1 MKIKGAVVL
10 ATIMALCGCASVPSP
25 AIQGEVFRDVAKEA
39 KTDSPA
45 QAPSAQASATETV
58 LRCIAVTLK
67 ENAGLKIAGV
77 IAEEGESPS
86 LFAAPEKSGGLLMIR
101 IKDLKLVDPSVE
113 VRLTLVLRVF
123 DSVGVNCY
131 TRSITNTVLINSP
144 QDKLDEAFQLMTKDI
159 LRQYARDPVLR
170 PIIIKYRLGSPV
182 TSISLPKGVES

>member
-1 MKIKGAVVL
+1 MLIKRSL
-10 ATIMALCGCASVPSP
+10 ALAAITALCGCASVPSP

-39 KTDSPA
+39 TTDSPA
-45 QAPSAQASATETV
+45 QAPSVQPSATETV

-101 IKDLKLVDPSVE
+101 IKDLSLVDQSAE

-123 DSVGVNCY
+123 DSAGVNCY
-131 TRSITNTVLINSP
+131 TRSITNTLRINSP
-144 QDKLDEAFQLMTKDI
+144 QDKRDEALQLITKDI
-159 LRQYARDPVLR
+159 LRQYSKDPVLR
-170 PIIIKYRLGSPV
+170 PIIMKYKLGSLLRF
-182 TSISLPKGVES
+182 I